1 VSRFEGTPELP
12 TMSEAGVPGY
22 EASQWYG
29 VLVPAGTS
37 PDIVTRLN
45 RELVKVAHAP
55 DMKARLAR
63 DATLVIAGT
72 PQEFAVYLKD
82 EIAKWAKVVKFSGA
96 RVE

>member
-1 VSRFEGTPELP
+1 LKRFEDTPDLP

-29 VLVPAGTS
+29 ILTPTGTAQ
-37 PDIVTRLN
+37 DIITRLN
-45 RELVKVAHAP
+45 RELTQTMQAP

-72 PQEFAVYLKD
+72 PHEFAGYLRD
-82 EIAKWAKVVKFSGA
+82 EIAKWSKVVKFSGA
-96 RVE
+96 KVE